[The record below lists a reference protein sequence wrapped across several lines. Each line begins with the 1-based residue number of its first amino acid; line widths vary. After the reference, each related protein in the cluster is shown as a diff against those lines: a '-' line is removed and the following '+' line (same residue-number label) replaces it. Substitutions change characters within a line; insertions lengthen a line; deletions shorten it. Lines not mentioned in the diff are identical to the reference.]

1 MDERRTLKGLRIQG
15 LDAYIVAWSSLLE
28 ECVIGSSTRRLVPRM
43 IERPVAPKAWEA
55 SVHGRPN
62 GKTSRRWSV
71 FRAAQFDL
79 VRFSED
85 GQVVNYMR
93 LN

>member
-15 LDAYIVAWSSLLE
+15 LGVYIVAWSSLLK
-28 ECVIGSSTRRLVPRM
+28 ECVIGSSTRRLVARM
-43 IERPVAPKAWEA
+43 IERPVAPKAWD
-55 SVHGRPN
+55 HGRPY